1 MDDTSIEGV
10 GSPFLRTAIPLSP
23 SAVERI
29 VEARD
34 DIGSRLADLLYE
46 LIDDDGTVTAAD
58 AIWIST
64 KLLDGV
70 TDRLVSELRRNGALL
85 ADDARL
91 VLLLR
96 IRRFIDQRLSDRD
109 LSPMTIASAHNI
121 SLRHLQKLFQLNG
134 LGVAA
139 WIRNRRLERCRRD
152 LTDPAQANVPV
163 RAIGTRWGF
172 LHDAHFNRAFRAAYG
187 IPPAAYRQK
196 NARMD

>member
-1 MDDTSIEGV
+1 MDDTRIEDIV
-10 GSPFLRTAIPLSP
+10 SLFLRTSIPLSP

-29 VEARD
+29 IEARD

-64 KLLDGV
+64 MLLDGV
-70 TDRLVSELRRNGALL
+70 TDRMVSELRRNGAL
-85 ADDARL
+85 ADEGRL

-96 IRRFIDQRLSDRD
+96 VQRFIDQRLGDRD
-109 LSPMTIASAHNI
+109 LTPMTIASAHNI
-121 SLRHLQKLFQLNG
+121 SLRYLQKLFQLNG
-134 LGVAA
+134 LSVAA

-152 LTDPAQANVPV
+152 LTDPAQVNVPV
-163 RAIGTRWGF
+163 RTIGTRWGF
-172 LHDAHFNRAFRAAYG
+172 LHDAHFNRAFRAVYG

-196 NARMD
+196 YARMD